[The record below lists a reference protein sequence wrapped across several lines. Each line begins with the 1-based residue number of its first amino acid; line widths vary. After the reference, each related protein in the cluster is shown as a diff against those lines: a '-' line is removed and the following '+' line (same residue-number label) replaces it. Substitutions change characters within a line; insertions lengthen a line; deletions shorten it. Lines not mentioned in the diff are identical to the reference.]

1 MSSNLLLIGRVGG
14 AHGVRGEV
22 RIATFTADPL
32 AVTQYK
38 HLKRADGSAALTIT
52 SARVSK
58 GGVVARAKG
67 IDTKEQADA
76 LRGLTLHIDR
86 ADLPEPDEDEFYL
99 ADLIGLSAVTPEGEL
114 LGKIKS
120 VQDFGA
126 GDILEIE
133 PALGGQTWYL
143 SFTREAVPTV
153 DVAGGKLTVVRPTEI
168 EVRPEDGEDEDE
180 S

>member
-1 MSSNLLLIGRVGG
+1 MSNLLLIGRVGG
-14 AHGVRGEV
+14 AHGVRGEL
-22 RIATFTADPL
+22 RISTFTADPL
-32 AVTQYK
+32 SLAAYK
-38 HLKRADGSAALTIT
+38 HLKRSDGSPALTIT
-52 SARVSK
+52 SARLSK

-67 IDTKEQADA
+67 IDSKEAADA

-114 LGKIKS
+114 LGKVKS

-126 GDILEIE
+126 GDILEID

-143 SFTREAVPTV
+143 GFTREAVPTV
-153 DVAGGKLTVVRPTEI
+153 DIAGGKLTVVRPSEI
-168 EVRPEDGEDEDE
+168 EVRPEDGDDG
-180 S
+180 